1 MRAISVRPRSRSM
14 PGASAAKRRS
24 RRPVR
29 DGGVARA
36 AADEAHRLGLLV
48 AAHAL
53 DVQMV
58 RRAIDAGADV
68 LAHTPVQPL
77 PAKLVAVI
85 GKRRGWVISTLHAF
99 GGTPAALENLRGL
112 RRAGARIVY
121 GTDLGNEGTVP
132 GIDAEEL
139 ALLVKAGL
147 SSADVIAAAT
157 EAAADL
163 LQEPQLGRVR
173 TGASASIIG
182 VREEALKDV
191 RLLAKPS

>member
-1 MRAISVRPRSRSM
+1 M
-14 PGASAAKRRS
+14 
-24 RRPVR
+24 
-29 DGGVARA
+29 
-36 AADEAHRLGLLV
+36 
-48 AAHAL
+48 
-53 DVQMV
+53 
-58 RRAIDAGADV
+58 
-68 LAHTPVQPL
+68 
-77 PAKLVAVI
+77 
-85 GKRRGWVISTLHAF
+85 
-99 GGTPAALENLRGL
+99 
-112 RRAGARIVY
+112 
-121 GTDLGNEGTVP
+121 P

-191 RLLAKPS
+191 RLLAKPSLVLIDGAPPPGAAR